1 MNAGEFQGEDITI
14 DMTTINVLDLKGQEK
29 ENLENHLKGY
39 ANGKEDHFYNVNKY
53 AEANF
58 EIPSVKIK
66 KG

>member
-1 MNAGEFQGEDITI
+1 
-14 DMTTINVLDLKGQEK
+14 MTTINVLDLKGQEK
-29 ENLENHLKGY
+29 ENLENHLEGY